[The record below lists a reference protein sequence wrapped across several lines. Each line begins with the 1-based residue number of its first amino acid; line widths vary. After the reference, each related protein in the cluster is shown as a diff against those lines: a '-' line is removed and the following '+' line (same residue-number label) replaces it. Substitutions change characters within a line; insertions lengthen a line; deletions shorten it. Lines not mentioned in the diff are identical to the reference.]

1 MDKFDCHIKGNQ
13 RNPSRRTFQSS
24 LRIEISLNLIFH
36 YEKCRQVNLI
46 LPQYQYLDFYLN
58 SMYLRFRFSIKILSN
73 YLVSRLDILTTHLV
87 STIHIHK
94 ICIQINILHS
104 TKKIRISMHLV
115 ITAALNFCSCHSN
128 PILEV
133 LKSQHQSTYSRLNK

>member
-1 MDKFDCHIKGNQ
+1 MIRCPGHL
-13 RNPSRRTFQSS
+13 FQNS

-73 YLVSRLDILTTHLV
+73 YLLS
-87 STIHIHK
+87 K
-94 ICIQINILHS
+94 QIQIRYIDNSSCEHNTYTYNLYSNQHFALYKENQNFNAFSYYCCIEFLLMPFKS
-104 TKKIRISMHLV
+104 NFGGAQKLASVNLQQTK
-115 ITAALNFCSCHSN
+115 
-128 PILEV
+128 
-133 LKSQHQSTYSRLNK
+133 

>member
-1 MDKFDCHIKGNQ
+1 MSIRRIRLFR
-13 RNPSRRTFQSS
+13 RNVKVQP
-24 LRIEISLNLIFH
+24 
-36 YEKCRQVNLI
+36 
-46 LPQYQYLDFYLN
+46 P
-58 SMYLRFRFSIKILSN
+58 
-73 YLVSRLDILTTHLV
+73 RLDILTTHLV
-87 STIHIHK
+87 STIHIHI

-133 LKSQHQSTYSRLNK
+133 LKS

>member
-13 RNPSRRTFQSS
+13 RNPSRRTFQNS
-24 LRIEISLNLIFH
+24 LRIEMSLNLIFH

-87 STIHIHK
+87 STIQYTYNLYSNQHFALYK
-94 ICIQINILHS
+94 ENQNFNAFSYYCCIEFLLMPFKSNFGGAQKLASVNLQQ
-104 TKKIRISMHLV
+104 TK
-115 ITAALNFCSCHSN
+115 
-128 PILEV
+128 
-133 LKSQHQSTYSRLNK
+133 